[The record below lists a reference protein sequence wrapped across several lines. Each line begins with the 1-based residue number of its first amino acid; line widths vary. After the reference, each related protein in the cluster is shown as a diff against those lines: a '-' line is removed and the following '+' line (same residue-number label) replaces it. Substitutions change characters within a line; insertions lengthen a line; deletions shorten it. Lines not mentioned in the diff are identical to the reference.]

1 MLKLSTAIA
10 ALVLSTVAIM
20 AHAQPAS
27 AGAPPSG
34 AYAIEPRHT
43 QVLFA
48 ISHLGFSTFYGS
60 FSGATGSMSLD
71 GANPAVS
78 HLDVSVPTAS
88 VTTINATLNDELRS
102 GDWLDA
108 TAFPAMTF
116 HSTRIAVT
124 GPDMADV
131 TGDLT
136 LHGVTHQ
143 VTLKAKLNTPGVNPM
158 NKAYTLGFE
167 VSGHLRRS
175 DFGVTKDLPFI
186 GDDVQLIISAP
197 FEHKSS

>member
-1 MLKLSTAIA
+1 MLKRSVPIFALALA
-10 ALVLSTVAIM
+10 AVAFV
-20 AHAQPAS
+20 AHAQSAPA
-27 AGAPPSG
+27 GPPSG
-34 AYAIEPRHT
+34 VYTTEPHHT
-43 QVLFA
+43 EVMFG
-48 ISHLGFSTFYGS
+48 ISHMGFSTFYGS
-60 FSGATGSMSLD
+60 FSGASGSLTLD
-71 GANPAVS
+71 GANPAAS

-108 TAFPAMTF
+108 TTFPAMTF

-124 GPDMADV
+124 GPDTADV

-136 LHGVTHQ
+136 LHGVTKP
-143 VTLKAKLNTPGVNPM
+143 VTLKAKLNTPGLNPM
-158 NKAYTLGFE
+158 NKAYTIGFE
-167 VSGHLRRS
+167 VSGHIKRS
-175 DFGVTKDLPFI
+175 DFGVTKYVPLI